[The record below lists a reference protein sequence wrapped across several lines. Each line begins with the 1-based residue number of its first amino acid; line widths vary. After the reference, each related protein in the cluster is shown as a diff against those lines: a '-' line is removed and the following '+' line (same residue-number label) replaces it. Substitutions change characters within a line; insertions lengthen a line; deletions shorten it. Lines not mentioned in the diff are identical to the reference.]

1 MVCLKLGRLHRNGER
16 MKIIRPFV
24 ITDAS
29 LVACNV
35 PENDYA
41 VWTSGTTYAL
51 ADKVIVANKASN
63 VTITIASPG
72 VVTWTAHSLAA
83 NTVVIFKTTSALP
96 TGITANK
103 AYYVRNPAANT
114 FEISLTSGGAS
125 INTTGAQSGTHS
137 CQAMISPVSSTV
149 TMTTATPTVVT
160 WTGHGFFDD
169 QKVMFYTTG
178 TLPTGI
184 TSNVPYYIVKATTD
198 TFQISSSAGG
208 ASLAVTGAGSGTHF
222 AIAQIHKIFE
232 SLSAGNLGN
241 APHKNTYNA
250 DTNPTGSW
258 LDTGADNRWNMFDT
272 SITSQ
277 TSNPDSIVCWIKT
290 TGRVDAAALLN
301 VRASQ
306 VVITAYDG
314 GGSIVYGPNTYSL
327 VDTTAIGDWWTY
339 FFEPIAFTNDW
350 VDIDFPPY
358 ADLLLKIELNNTG
371 QSVLCGG
378 LIVGLSKHL
387 GAIQY
392 GANLGILDYSVKQ
405 RDAFGNYNVL
415 ERAFSKRGRFTLWV
429 DASLVDSVITTL
441 TQYRA
446 IPCVYVG
453 PTDYHTSIIYGFYKD
468 FNVDIAYPTMSLCSL
483 DVEGLT

>member
-1 MVCLKLGRLHRNGER
+1 
-16 MKIIRPFV
+16 MKIIRPFI

-41 VWTSGTTYAL
+41 RWDAATTYADG
-51 ADKVIVANKASN
+51 DKVLVCNPASN
-63 VTITIASPG
+63 VTITIATPG
-72 VVTWTAHSLAA
+72 VVTWTAHGLVA

-96 TGITANK
+96 TGITANI

-125 INTTGAQSGTHS
+125 INTTGTQSGTHS

-149 TMTTATPTVVT
+149 TMTTANPTVIT
-160 WTGHGFFDD
+160 WAAHGFLDD
-169 QKVMFYTTG
+169 QKVIFYSTG

-184 TSNVPYYIVKATTD
+184 TTNIPYYITRAAVN

-208 ASLAVTGAGSGTHF
+208 ASIAVTGAGSGTHF
-222 AIAQIHKIFE
+222 AIAQYHKVYE
-232 SLSAGNLGN
+232 SLTAANLGN
-241 APHKNTYNA
+241 VPHKV
-250 DTNPTGSW
+250 DTSW
-258 LDTGADNRWNMFDT
+258 LDTGANNRWNMFDT

-277 TSNPDSIVCWIKT
+277 TSNPDSIVCWIRT

-301 VRASQ
+301 VRANN
-306 VVITAYDG
+306 VVITGYDSLG
-314 GGSIVYGPNTYSL
+314 AIVYGPSTYSL
-327 VDTTAIGDWWTY
+327 VDTTAVGDWWTY
-339 FFEPIAFTNDW
+339 YFEPITYTTDW

-358 ADLLLKIELNNTG
+358 ANLLLKIELNNTG

-378 LIVGLSKHL
+378 EVLGLSKLL
-387 GAIQY
+387 GTVQY
-392 GANLGILDYSVKQ
+392 GANLGILDYSIKQ
-405 RDAFGNYNVL
+405 RDTFGNYNVL
-415 ERAFSKRGRFTLWV
+415 ERAFSKRGRYNLWI
-429 DASLVDSVITTL
+429 DTSLVDSVVNSL

-453 PTDYHTSIIYGFYKD
+453 VESYQSSIIYGFYKD
-468 FNVDIAYPTMSLCSL
+468 FNVDISYPTMSICSI